1 MDPGVVGGTG
11 VAGCVAPGEV
21 GEAAAVVAAL
31 LVLPALFFSSDLPA
45 GFDVYIAV
53 GFCIY
58 ATVGGVLIQGPL
70 LLVRRLDDAVAA
82 ARTVNLAQG
91 AGLAVGG
98 LVCCGVALGYDYS

>member
-1 MDPGVVGGTG
+1 M
-11 VAGCVAPGEV
+11 
-21 GEAAAVVAAL
+21 
-31 LVLPALFFSSDLPA
+31 
-45 GFDVYIAV
+45 
-53 GFCIY
+53 
-58 ATVGGVLIQGPL
+58 

>member
-1 MDPGVVGGTG
+1 MPG
-11 VAGCVAPGEV
+11 
-21 GEAAAVVAAL
+21 AV
-31 LVLPALFFSSDLPA
+31 S
-45 GFDVYIAV
+45 IAV

-98 LVCCGVALGYDYS
+98 LVCCGVARWGRPWRSVVVKPS